1 MKIKK
6 SVKVF
11 IVLIIVILIGFL
23 SYKYF
28 FLNTD
33 RNENKEINTNVKDNS
48 KYETLNKI
56 KNTEYYNKKY
66 ENDYKKINYLEK
78 KDFLKNISTLLDKG
92 YTASE
97 INNYYKYR
105 NFDINKIDRYNDYK
119 DKNNDLDLKDVIT
132 YVNINLDLKPYQET
146 KEVKDSSDLLA
157 LVNKYNYLNTSY
169 KPSDLEEVS
178 GFYGNNVTMRKVAK
192 DAFLKLQK
200 DAKDNNNL
208 TLMPTTAYRS
218 AEFQKNLYNNYVAK
232 DGVDAADTYS
242 ARPGFSDHQT
252 GLAIDLKNPN
262 LGSNIR
268 LTDDDYKWLEN
279 NCSKYGFIIRFPKDK
294 ENITLYQFEN
304 WHIRYVGVE
313 HAKKIMD
320 EKLTLEEYIDL
331 YITEY

>member
-11 IVLIIVILIGFL
+11 IVLIIIILIGFL

-78 KDFLKNISTLLDKG
+78 KDFLKNISILLDKG
-92 YTASE
+92 FTASE
-97 INNYYKYR
+97 INNYYKYK
-105 NFDINKIDRYNDYK
+105 NFDINNIDRYNDYK

-218 AEFQKNLYNNYVAK
+218 AEFQKTLYNNYVSK

-262 LGSNIR
+262 LGSNLR

-313 HAKKIMD
+313 HAKKIMN